1 MFDIL
6 FGDRTI
12 EIKMEINLPAD
23 KNAQYIVVNNEP
35 SVLFKGLEQV
45 VAKV

>member
-12 EIKMEINLPAD
+12 EIKMEIKFPAD
-23 KNAQYIVVNNEP
+23 KNAQNIVVNNEP